1 MKNAEL
7 DQLTDEELALAAESN
22 PDAIYILIG
31 RYTRFIRWKASQ
43 LSGTAEADDLAQ
55 EGFLGLLS
63 AVAGFDRMRKIKF
76 YTYAST
82 CIVNRMLTLIRSSRR
97 NPMPVGDIS
106 APEFETEDTSAQP
119 DSIVVQREEWA
130 ELWRNMVSRLSS
142 REYQVCMMFMGGAGY
157 EEIARELGIPI
168 KSVDNAFQRA
178 KRKLRRG

>member
-1 MKNAEL
+1 
-7 DQLTDEELALAAESN
+7 
-22 PDAIYILIG
+22 
-31 RYTRFIRWKASQ
+31 
-43 LSGTAEADDLAQ
+43 
-55 EGFLGLLS
+55 
-63 AVAGFDRMRKIKF
+63 
-76 YTYAST
+76 
-82 CIVNRMLTLIRSSRR
+82 
-97 NPMPVGDIS
+97 MPVGDIS